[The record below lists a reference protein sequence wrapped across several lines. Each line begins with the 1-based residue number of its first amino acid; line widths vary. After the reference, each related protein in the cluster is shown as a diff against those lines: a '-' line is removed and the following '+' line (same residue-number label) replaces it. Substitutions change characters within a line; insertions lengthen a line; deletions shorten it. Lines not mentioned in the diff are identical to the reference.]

1 MSKKDEVAQKIAKKQ
16 KEGKEKAKNAVE
28 EYKKFA
34 IKGNAMDL
42 AVGVVIGSAFTNIVN
57 SILNTAITP
66 LIGLLTNRVD
76 LSTLFISLSGETYA
90 TLAEAKQA
98 GALTFN
104 YGELLNAIL
113 NFFIVS
119 LVLFVI
125 IRIINHSKIK
135 EEKEKAKIKTTKECP
150 YCLSTVPIK
159 ATKCAFCTSDL
170 SKVKEENLKSKE
182 TTESIEKLSEK
193 KNENKNEN
201 KKNSKKNK

>member
-57 SILNTAITP
+57 SIVNTAITP

-170 SKVKEENLKSKE
+170 NNVNETKSKE
-182 TTESIEKLSEK
+182 SKENTEDSAKSNEKSNEK
-193 KNENKNEN
+193 KKTQ
-201 KKNSKKNK
+201 KKSKNK

>member
-57 SILNTAITP
+57 SIVNTTITP

-170 SKVKEENLKSKE
+170 NNVNETKSKE
-182 TTESIEKLSEK
+182 NAEDSAKSNEKSNEK
-193 KNENKNEN
+193 KKTQ
-201 KKNSKKNK
+201 KKSKNK

>member
-16 KEGKEKAKNAVE
+16 KELKEKAKNAVE

-57 SILNTAITP
+57 SIVNTTITP

-170 SKVKEENLKSKE
+170 NNVNETKSKE
-182 TTESIEKLSEK
+182 NAEDSAKSNEKSNEK
-193 KNENKNEN
+193 KKTQ
-201 KKNSKKNK
+201 KKSKNK

>member
-57 SILNTAITP
+57 SIVNTTITP

-170 SKVKEENLKSKE
+170 NNVNETKSKE
-182 TTESIEKLSEK
+182 NAEDSAQSNEKSNEK
-193 KNENKNEN
+193 KKNQ
-201 KKNSKKNK
+201 KKSKNK

>member
-57 SILNTAITP
+57 SIVNTAITP

-159 ATKCAFCTSDL
+159 AAKCAFCTSDL
-170 SKVKEENLKSKE
+170 NNVNETKSKE
-182 TTESIEKLSEK
+182 NAEDSAKSNEKSNEK
-193 KNENKNEN
+193 KKTQ
-201 KKNSKKNK
+201 KKSKNK

>member
-57 SILNTAITP
+57 SIVNTAITP

-170 SKVKEENLKSKE
+170 NNVNETKSKE
-182 TTESIEKLSEK
+182 NAEDSAKSNEKSNEK
-193 KNENKNEN
+193 KKTQ
-201 KKNSKKNK
+201 KKSKNK

>member
-57 SILNTAITP
+57 SIVNTTITP

-150 YCLSTVPIK
+150 YCLSTVSIK

-170 SKVKEENLKSKE
+170 NNVNETKSKE
-182 TTESIEKLSEK
+182 NAEDSAKSNEKSNEK
-193 KNENKNEN
+193 KKTQ
-201 KKNSKKNK
+201 KKSKNK

>member
-57 SILNTAITP
+57 SIVNTTITP

-170 SKVKEENLKSKE
+170 NNVNETKSKE
-182 TTESIEKLSEK
+182 NAEDSAKSNEKSNEK
-193 KNENKNEN
+193 KITQKI
-201 KKNSKKNK
+201 SKNK

>member
-57 SILNTAITP
+57 SIVNTTITP

-170 SKVKEENLKSKE
+170 NNVNETKSKE
-182 TTESIEKLSEK
+182 NAEDSTKSNEKSNEK
-193 KNENKNEN
+193 KKTQ
-201 KKNSKKNK
+201 KKSKNK

>member
-57 SILNTAITP
+57 SIVNTTITP

-98 GALTFN
+98 GALTIN

-170 SKVKEENLKSKE
+170 NNVNETKSKE
-182 TTESIEKLSEK
+182 NAEDSAQSNEKSNEK
-193 KNENKNEN
+193 KKNQ
-201 KKNSKKNK
+201 KKSKNK